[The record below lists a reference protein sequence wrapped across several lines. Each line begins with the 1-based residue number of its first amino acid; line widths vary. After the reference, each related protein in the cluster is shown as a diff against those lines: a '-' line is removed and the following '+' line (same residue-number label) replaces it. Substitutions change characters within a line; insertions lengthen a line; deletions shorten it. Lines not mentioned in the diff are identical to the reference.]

1 MGSALVISKNAG
13 EAMRRSAKVI
23 SDPNLTP
30 WLLDMEIMRCVY
42 APILEISD
50 IVMLSEAE
58 AHALTGE
65 RDPECR

>member
-1 MGSALVISKNAG
+1 
-13 EAMRRSAKVI
+13 MRRSAKVI